1 MMSSF
6 TAHRTPAAF
15 LELDLGIT
23 VCILSSGAVVLCNM
37 CPSTL
42 VVFVSCSVASI
53 FAWTRGLAHRAKLD
67 DNVALAKYSTTLEDV
82 CVQTIED
89 GFMTKDL
96 AICVKGMAQ

>member
-1 MMSSF
+1 MYC
-6 TAHRTPAAF
+6 ATP
-15 LELDLGIT
+15 L
-23 VCILSSGAVVLCNM
+23 
-37 CPSTL
+37 TL
-42 VVFVSCSVASI
+42 FVFCSVASI

-82 CVQTIED
+82 CVHTIED